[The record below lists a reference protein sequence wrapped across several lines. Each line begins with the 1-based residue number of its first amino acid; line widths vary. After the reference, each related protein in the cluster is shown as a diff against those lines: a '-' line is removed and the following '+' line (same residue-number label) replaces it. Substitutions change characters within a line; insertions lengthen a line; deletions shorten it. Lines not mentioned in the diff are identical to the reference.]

1 MAHVLLVVSRD
12 APQLLARLRREFA
25 AVEGIK
31 VVADRRVAQ
40 RRRRTDRSGAE
51 RRRSDRR
58 QPTAAEARLAADG
71 WTVADAVT
79 DTDRPAPAAA
89 LPSHTD
95 PRKVAELL
103 DAIQTLSRELDLT
116 RLLQI
121 IMDKASRLLNADRS
135 SLFVA
140 DEERGELWS
149 KIAQG
154 LEVREIRVPIG
165 QGIAGRVAAT
175 GERVNI
181 ADAYADPRFNQD
193 VDRRTGYRTR
203 AILCA
208 PVRDVAGRIV
218 AVLQLLNRLDGAA
231 FDDDDERLL
240 DAFVGQ
246 VAIALRNAQQM
257 ALIEERRRTSELLLD
272 VMKSFSSELEIDAL
286 LRKIMERTSTVL
298 QADRSTLFLVDA
310 KTREIWSKVAQGSDL
325 VEIRVPIGR
334 GIAGTVA
341 ATGETINIPDAYA
354 DPRFNQEVDRR
365 TGYRT
370 RTILCAPIRDG
381 QGAVVG
387 VAQVLNKAGGPFT
400 RDDEELL
407 AALSAQAFIAL
418 DNARLFESVVT
429 MKNYNE
435 SILSCMATGVMT
447 LDREGVVTSLNPAL
461 RRIFGVAETADAG
474 DAVRDLLDAKH
485 NETFVLRLD
494 ACARAGEAHTE
505 YELKYALT
513 EEESVNVNVSVVPL
527 RDSKHQPLGVVV
539 VAEDITQEQ
548 RLMST
553 LCRYVTREIAE
564 EVMKQKG
571 RMRLGG
577 TRQPVSIL
585 FSDIRN
591 FTAISER
598 LEPEQIVEFLN
609 DYFAAMVHEIFAE
622 QGTLDKFMGDGI
634 MAVFGAPISRPDD
647 PLRAVRSAIGMRRSL
662 RAFNERQRAAG
673 GVEIDI
679 GIGISHG
686 ESISGNI
693 GSEQRMEYT
702 VIGDSVNLA
711 SRLEGLTKHHPHKI
725 LINDRIYEQVKD
737 TFECILLGEEFVKGK
752 AQAVRIYGIPDP
764 PA

>member
-1 MAHVLLVVSRD
+1 
-12 APQLLARLRREFA
+12 
-25 AVEGIK
+25 
-31 VVADRRVAQ
+31 
-40 RRRRTDRSGAE
+40 
-51 RRRSDRR
+51 
-58 QPTAAEARLAADG
+58 
-71 WTVADAVT
+71 
-79 DTDRPAPAAA
+79 
-89 LPSHTD
+89 
-95 PRKVAELL
+95 
-103 DAIQTLSRELDLT
+103 
-116 RLLQI
+116 
-121 IMDKASRLLNADRS
+121 
-135 SLFVA
+135 
-140 DEERGELWS
+140 
-149 KIAQG
+149 
-154 LEVREIRVPIG
+154 
-165 QGIAGRVAAT
+165 
-175 GERVNI
+175 
-181 ADAYADPRFNQD
+181 
-193 VDRRTGYRTR
+193 
-203 AILCA
+203 
-208 PVRDVAGRIV
+208 
-218 AVLQLLNRLDGAA
+218 VLQLLNRVDGAP
-231 FDDDDERLL
+231 FDADDERLL

-257 ALIEERRRTSELLLD
+257 ELIEDRRRTSELLLD

-286 LRKIMERTSTVL
+286 LLTIMERTSRVL
-298 QADRSTLFLVDA
+298 QADRSTLFLVDR
-310 KTREIWSKVAQGSDL
+310 KTREIWSKVAQGSGM

-341 ATGETINIPDAYA
+341 ATGETN
-354 DPRFNQEVDRR
+354 RR

-387 VAQVLNKAGGPFT
+387 VAQVLNKTGGPFT

-407 AALSAQAFIAL
+407 TALSAQAFIAL

-447 LDREGVVTSLNPAL
+447 LDREGVVTSVNPAF
-461 RRIFGVAETADAG
+461 RRIFGVAPTVEAG
-474 DAVRDLLDAKH
+474 APVRDLLDLKR
-485 NETFVLRLD
+485 NEAFVTRLD

-505 YELKYALT
+505 YELKYALAD
-513 EEESVNVNVSVVPL
+513 EESVNLNVSVVPL
-527 RDSKHQPLGVVV
+527 LDSKRQPLGVVV

-564 EVMKQKG
+564 EVLKQKG

-591 FTAISER
+591 FTALSET
-598 LEPEQIVEFLN
+598 LEPEKIVEFLN
-609 DYFAAMVHEIFAE
+609 DYFGAMVHEIFAE

-647 PLRAVRSAIGMRRSL
+647 PVRAVRAARGMRRGL
-662 RAFNERQRAAG
+662 RAFNGRQRAKG

-686 ESISGNI
+686 ESLSGNI

-711 SRLEGLTKHHPHKI
+711 SRLEGLTKHHPYKI
-725 LINDRIYEQVKD
+725 LINDQIYES
-737 TFECILLGEEFVKGK
+737 
-752 AQAVRIYGIPDP
+752 R
-764 PA
+764 

>member
-12 APQLLARLRREFA
+12 APEFYARLRREFA
-25 AVEGIK
+25 AVEGIR
-31 VVADRRVAQ
+31 VVTDRRIAQ
-40 RRRRTDRSGAE
+40 RRRTADRSGAE
-51 RRRSDRR
+51 RRRTDRRR
-58 QPTAAEARLAADG
+58 QPAADARLASER
-71 WTVADAVT
+71 WTLADAIT
-79 DTDRPAPAAA
+79 EAGAAPATIE
-89 LPSHTD
+89 LLSHTD
-95 PRKVAELL
+95 PRKIAELL

-116 RLLQI
+116 RLLQT

-135 SLFVA
+135 SLFVV

-149 KIAQG
+149 HIAQG

-165 QGIAGRVAAT
+165 QGIAGLVAAG

-181 ADAYADPRFNQD
+181 VDAYADPRFNPE

-203 AILCA
+203 AILAA
-208 PVRDVAGRIV
+208 PVRDLTGRIV
-218 AVLQLLNRLDGAA
+218 AVIQLLNRLDGGA
-231 FDDDDERLL
+231 FDADDERLL

-246 VAIALRNAQQM
+246 VAIALRNAQQLE
-257 ALIEERRRTSELLLD
+257 LIEERRKTSELLLD
-272 VMKSFSSELEIDAL
+272 VMKSFSSELSIDAL
-286 LRKIMERTSTVL
+286 LRKIMERTSRVL
-298 QADRSTLFLVDA
+298 QADRSTLFLVDS
-310 KTREIWSKVAQGSDL
+310 KTREIWSKVAQGRDM

-341 ATGETINIPDAYA
+341 ATGQTINIPDAYA
-354 DPRFNQEVDRR
+354 DSRFNQEVDRR

-370 RTILCAPIRDG
+370 RTILCAPIRDA
-381 QGAVVG
+381 QGTIVG
-387 VAQVLNKAGGPFT
+387 VAQVLNKASGPFT

-447 LDREGVVTSLNPAL
+447 LDREGVVTSLNPAV
-461 RRIFGVAETADAG
+461 RRIFGVPASGEAG
-474 DAVRDLLDAKH
+474 ESVRGLLDLKR
-485 NETFVLRLD
+485 NEAFVTRLD
-494 ACARAGEAHTE
+494 ACARSGEAHTE
-505 YELKYALT
+505 YELKYALSD
-513 EEESVNVNVSVVPL
+513 EESVNVNVSVVPL
-527 RDSKHQPLGVVV
+527 LDSKRQPLGVVV

-564 EVMKQKG
+564 EVLKHKG
-571 RMRLGG
+571 QMRLGG
-577 TRQPVSIL
+577 IRQPVSIL

-591 FTAISER
+591 FTTISER
-598 LEPEQIVEFLN
+598 LEPEAIVEFLN

-647 PLRAVRSAIGMRRSL
+647 PVRAVRSARGMRRSL
-662 RAFNERQRAAG
+662 RLFNERQRERG
-673 GVEIDI
+673 GLEVDI

-711 SRLEGLTKHHPHKI
+711 SRLEGLTKNHPYKI

-737 TFECILLGEEFVKGK
+737 QFACVLIGEEYVKGK
-752 AQAVRIYGIPDP
+752 AQAVRVYGVADP
-764 PA
+764 E